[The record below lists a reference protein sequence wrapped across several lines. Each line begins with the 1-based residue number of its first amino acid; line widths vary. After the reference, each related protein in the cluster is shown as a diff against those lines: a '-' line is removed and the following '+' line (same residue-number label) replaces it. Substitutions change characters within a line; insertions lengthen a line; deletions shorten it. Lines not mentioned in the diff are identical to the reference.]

1 MAVVERVLL
10 GQRHTHHP
18 HMIVGCV
25 VVRLVSS
32 SGAGSA
38 IISSEISSCGS
49 NILLLMLGHIAVAFL
64 G

>member
-1 MAVVERVLL
+1 MK
-10 GQRHTHHP
+10 
-18 HMIVGCV
+18 VGCV

-38 IISSEISSCGS
+38 IISSEIPSYGS
-49 NILLLMLGHIAVAFL
+49 NILLLMLGHIVVAFL